1 MPCVPD
7 LKCGDGWKGAYGD
20 FGTFCYKE
28 VYEHKTWDEAHG
40 ACKQFGGEL
49 FSVKNAY
56 EQRFLENFTNIESWI
71 GYRYRWARDMCVSAW
86 QIYLYQVD
94 EGGGEVASPFLGHS
108 LRSLISQFLYFMECF
123 RYFTFFIHYR
133 AVRAFISSDIY
144 IHEMV

>member
-94 EGGGEVASPFLGHS
+94 EGGGGSKS
-108 LRSLISQFLYFMECF
+108 LPRAKFALSDTTVSVFYGVFSLFYLFHPLSCRQSLHFFKHLYC
-123 RYFTFFIHYR
+123 
-133 AVRAFISSDIY
+133 
-144 IHEMV
+144 EMV